1 MSARHSVSVNIN
13 ERRHERLVEGRRRLL
28 VDAVAPFGV
37 EIDRLPI
44 TAETVWRAIVAG
56 QARVGER

>member
-13 ERRHERLVEGRRRLL
+13 DERRHERLVEGRRRLL

-44 TAETVWRAIVAG
+44 TAETV
-56 QARVGER
+56 